1 MPQFPSREWMD
12 QFCTELMAQPDA
24 NEAAGVLDGVYRFVI
39 EPSGPLADHHAYDVE
54 IRPDADAA
62 VPRVRL
68 LAGDDAQP
76 RLVLT
81 ATYERWR
88 QLITGQLDVGMAV
101 MLRRL
106 KVAGDLSPLI
116 GGLSSTKPLM
126 EALGAVDSQWL
137 PE

>member
-1 MPQFPSREWMD
+1 MEE
-12 QFCTELMAQPDA
+12 FCGRFAEQPGSQDV
-24 NEAAGVLDGVYRFVI
+24 AGVLDGVYRFVVTPAGPLTEQHI
-39 EPSGPLADHHAYDVE
+39 YDVAISPGAAGHDGQLATVVDEPSD
-54 IRPDADAA
+54 
-62 VPRVRL
+62 VRL
-68 LAGDDAQP
+68 T
-76 RLVLT
+76 LT
-81 ATYERWR
+81 ADYLRWY